1 MVAGNLITENSRV
14 KNDGTHQAT
23 EFSLMSFKL
32 EDEPDARKVKK
43 NERMA
48 MLSCH
53 VLKMRKWAIAVFQL
67 ATVHLGISSQLV
79 SAVNVLDEKCIGSYS
94 RQFK

>member
-1 MVAGNLITENSRV
+1 
-14 KNDGTHQAT
+14 
-23 EFSLMSFKL
+23 
-32 EDEPDARKVKK
+32 
-43 NERMA
+43 
-48 MLSCH
+48 
-53 VLKMRKWAIAVFQL
+53 MRKWAIAVFQL